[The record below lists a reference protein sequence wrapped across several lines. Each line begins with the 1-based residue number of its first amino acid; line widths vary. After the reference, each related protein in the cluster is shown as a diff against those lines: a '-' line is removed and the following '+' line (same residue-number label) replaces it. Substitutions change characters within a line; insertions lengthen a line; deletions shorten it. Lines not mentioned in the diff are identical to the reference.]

1 MAIVTNLWPDVPA
14 TLFGNDAR
22 FPMQSAHVGYV
33 LERKDV
39 YAYREGYRRGA
50 MLLAERAHAADHPP
64 ELLVWPVAWLWRHYL
79 ELALKET
86 IATGKLLDDEDASWE
101 WPHGH
106 RLADLWRDARPS
118 VEPHGDPAAP
128 ELGNVTAIIGEFDAL
143 DHDGTGFR
151 YTQSRDGGRSLPSAP
166 EHINVGLLDETMQR
180 IAGFLDAV
188 RGIQMEALSDLRDQA
203 RDARDAEY

>member
-1 MAIVTNLWPDVPA
+1 MLGRVTTLWPDVPA
-14 TLFGNDAR
+14 TLFGDDRR

-33 LERKDV
+33 LDQQDV

-50 MLLAERAHAADHPP
+50 MILAERAHASDEPP

-86 IATGKLLDDEDASWE
+86 IATGKQLDDESAEWV

-106 RLADLWRDARPS
+106 LLAKLWGEARAH
-118 VEPHGDPAAP
+118 VEPHGDSSAP
-128 ELGNVTAIIGEFDAL
+128 ELVNVGAIVAEFDAL
-143 DHDGTGFR
+143 DRDGTGFR
-151 YTQSRDGGRSLPSAP
+151 YQESLAGGRSLPTAP

-180 IAGFLDAV
+180 IATFLDAV
-188 RGIQMEALSDLRDQA
+188 RSAQRAGLQHLRDQA
-203 RDARDAEY
+203 SFRRE

>member
-1 MAIVTNLWPDVPA
+1 MTNLWPDVPA
-14 TLFGNDAR
+14 SLFGTDAR

-33 LERKDV
+33 LERRDV

-50 MLLAERAHAADHPP
+50 MILAVRAHAADEPP

-86 IATGKLLDDEDASWE
+86 IATGRLLDDEGASWE

-106 RLADLWRDARPS
+106 RLAELWRDARRY

-128 ELGNVTAIIGEFDAL
+128 ELANVTAIIAEFDAL
-143 DHDGTGFR
+143 DRDGTGFR
-151 YTQSRDGGRSLPSAP
+151 YTENRDGGRSLPTAP
-166 EHINVGLLDETMQR
+166 DHINVGLLDETMQR
-180 IAGFLDAV
+180 IAEFLDAV
-188 RGIQMEALSDLRDQA
+188 RSIQTEALSDLRDQV
-203 RDARDAEY
+203 RDARDTDY